1 MMKGIVRFALLA
13 SIASTAV
20 ISHGAYAQDSAVTAQ
35 SAAVPDAGTGDI
47 VVTAQRRSE
56 KQSQVPISLT
66 AFTADSLART
76 GVNDARTLTQ
86 VTPGLNFQSVGSSAQ
101 PSIRGIGSTGSS
113 VGDSSNVSMY
123 IDGVYQPFQAA
134 NFVRFVDIERIEV
147 LKGPQ
152 GTLFGRNAAGGAI
165 SITTLSPKLDETTG
179 KFGISYSRFDQIE
192 GIGFLSTPVSE
203 NVAVSLSGNYT
214 HSEGFRQDINLNKKL
229 GYLHAWNTRGKIL
242 AQPSDTT
249 KIVLSGFYS
258 RSNDLT
264 TFGNQPYQ
272 GDAPAARHRPG
283 NPDPDQAEH
292 VGAQPH
298 ADQPGEI
305 GRWQPEHRAGSGL
318 RDPHLA
324 QRLFEGAAICPHR
337 FRSDAGGFLAIEHQL
352 RRRYDLAGFHPGIGQ

>member
-179 KFGISYSRFDQIE
+179 KFGHQLFALRPNRGQW
-192 GIGFLSTPVSE
+192 LSLDP
-203 NVAVSLSGNYT
+203 
-214 HSEGFRQDINLNKKL
+214 GFRERRGQPLRK
-229 GYLHAWNTRGKIL
+229 LHAQRR
-242 AQPSDTT
+242 
-249 KIVLSGFYS
+249 LSAG
-258 RSNDLT
+258 
-264 TFGNQPYQ
+264 
-272 GDAPAARHRPG
+272 H
-283 NPDPDQAEH
+283 
-292 VGAQPH
+292 
-298 ADQPGEI
+298 
-305 GRWQPEHRAGSGL
+305 QPEQEARLSPCMEYTRQDPRAAE
-318 RDPHLA
+318 RYHEDRA
-324 QRLFEGAAICPHR
+324 QRL
-337 FRSDAGGFLAIEHQL
+337 L
-352 RRRYDLAGFHPGIGQ
+352 